1 MENLLENKYEA
12 LKGYL
17 QNLGSVAVAFSGGVD
32 STLLARV
39 AHDVLGERMIAITV
53 HSCFNAKREMNEAD
67 DFCAQNGICHL
78 ICDVDVLSVEGVA
91 QNPPDRCYL
100 CKKGLFEQ
108 IKQTAKEQG
117 IEYVAEG
124 SNVDDDA
131 DYRPGHRA
139 IKELDIKSPLREAGL
154 TKAEIREL
162 SKALGLPTAAKPSF
176 ACLASRFVYGEPL
189 TEEKLLMVDRA
200 EQLLYNLGFNQFRV
214 RIHQNGTE
222 DIGRIEVLPDEF
234 EKLIQ
239 TEIRTEIVARLKEY
253 GFSYVSM
260 DLSGYRTGSMNE
272 TLPEKQMENA

>member
-1 MENLLENKYEA
+1 MENLLENKYED

-39 AHDVLGERMIAITV
+39 AHDVLGEQMMAITV
-53 HSCFNAKREMNEAD
+53 HSCFNAKREMEEAD
-67 DFCAQNGICHL
+67 TFCAENGIVHK

-108 IKQTAKEQG
+108 IKEMALTHG
-117 IEYVAEG
+117 IEHVAEG

-189 TEEKLLMVDRA
+189 TEEKLLMIDRA
-200 EQLLYNLGFNQFRV
+200 EQLLYDLGFHQFRV

-222 DIGRIEVLPDEF
+222 DIARIEVLPEEF

-239 TEIRTEIVARLKEY
+239 AEVRSEVADKLKGY

-260 DLSGYRTGSMNE
+260 DLNGYRTGSMNE
-272 TLPEKQMENA
+272 TLHL

>member
-1 MENLLENKYEA
+1 MNKSVEQKYNA
-12 LKGYL
+12 LKQYL
-17 QNLGSVAVAFSGGVD
+17 QNLGSIAVAFSGGVD

-67 DFCAQNGICHL
+67 GFCAENGIRHL

-108 IKQTAKEQG
+108 IKQTAKKQG

-189 TEEKLLMVDRA
+189 TEEKLLMVDQA
-200 EQLLYNLGFNQFRV
+200 EQLLYDLGFHQFRV

-222 DIGRIEVLPDEF
+222 DIARIEVLPDEF
-234 EKLIQ
+234 AKLIQ
-239 TEIRTEIVARLKEY
+239 SEIRSEVTDRLKEY

-272 TLPEKQMENA
+272 TLSDKQKEA

>member
-1 MENLLENKYEA
+1 MNKSVEQKYNA
-12 LKGYL
+12 LKQYL
-17 QNLGSVAVAFSGGVD
+17 QNLGSIAVAFSGGVD

-67 DFCAQNGICHL
+67 DFCAENGIRHL

-108 IKQTAKEQG
+108 IKQTAKKQG
-117 IEYVAEG
+117 IEYVGEG

-189 TEEKLLMVDRA
+189 TEEKLLMVDQA
-200 EQLLYNLGFNQFRV
+200 EQLLYDLGFHQFRV

-222 DIGRIEVLPDEF
+222 DIARIEVLPDEF
-234 EKLIQ
+234 AKLIQ
-239 TEIRTEIVARLKEY
+239 SEIRSEVTDRLKEY

-272 TLPEKQMENA
+272 TLSDKQKEA

>member
-39 AHDVLGERMIAITV
+39 AHDVLGEQMMAITV
-53 HSCFNAKREMNEAD
+53 HSCFNAKREMEEAD
-67 DFCAQNGICHL
+67 TFCAENGIVHK

-108 IKQTAKEQG
+108 IKEMALTHG
-117 IEYVAEG
+117 IEHVAEG

-139 IKELDIKSPLREAGL
+139 IKELGIKSPLREAGL

-176 ACLASRFVYGEPL
+176 ACLASRFVYGKPL
-189 TEEKLLMVDRA
+189 TEEKLLMVDQA
-200 EQLLYNLGFNQFRV
+200 EQLLYDLGFHQFRV

-222 DIGRIEVLPDEF
+222 DIARIEVLPDEF
-234 EKLIQ
+234 AKLIQ
-239 TEIRTEIVARLKEY
+239 SEIRSTITGKLKEY

-260 DLSGYRTGSMNE
+260 DLTGYRTGSMNE
-272 TLPEKQMENA
+272 TLMK

>member
-1 MENLLENKYEA
+1 MENLLENKYED

-39 AHDVLGERMIAITV
+39 AHDVLGEQMMAITV
-53 HSCFNAKREMNEAD
+53 HSCFNAKREMEEAD
-67 DFCAQNGICHL
+67 TFCAENGIVHK

-108 IKQTAKEQG
+108 IKEMALTHG
-117 IEYVAEG
+117 IEHVAEG

-139 IKELDIKSPLREAGL
+139 IKELGIKSPLREAGL

-162 SKALGLPTAAKPSF
+162 SKELGLPTASKPSF

-189 TEEKLLMVDRA
+189 TEEKLLMIDHA
-200 EQLLYNLGFNQFRV
+200 EQLLYDLGFHQFRV

-222 DIGRIEVLPDEF
+222 DIARIEVLPEEF

-239 TEIRTEIVARLKEY
+239 AEVRSEVADKLKGY

-260 DLSGYRTGSMNE
+260 DLNGYRTGSMNE
-272 TLPEKQMENA
+272 TLHL

>member
-1 MENLLENKYEA
+1 MNTSLENKYNA
-12 LKGYL
+12 LKQYL

-39 AHDVLGERMIAITV
+39 AHDVLGDRMIAITV

-67 DFCAQNGICHL
+67 DFCAENGIRHL

-108 IKQTAKEQG
+108 IKQTAKKQG
-117 IEYVAEG
+117 VEYVAEG

-189 TEEKLLMVDRA
+189 TEEKLLMIDRA
-200 EQLLYNLGFNQFRV
+200 EQLLYDLGFHQFRV
-214 RIHQNGTE
+214 RIHQNGAE
-222 DIGRIEVLPDEF
+222 DIARIEVLPEEF
-234 EKLIQ
+234 AKLIQ
-239 TEIRTEIVARLKEY
+239 SEVRSEVSAKLKDY

-260 DLSGYRTGSMNE
+260 DLTGYRTGSMNE
-272 TLPEKQMENA
+272 TLHL